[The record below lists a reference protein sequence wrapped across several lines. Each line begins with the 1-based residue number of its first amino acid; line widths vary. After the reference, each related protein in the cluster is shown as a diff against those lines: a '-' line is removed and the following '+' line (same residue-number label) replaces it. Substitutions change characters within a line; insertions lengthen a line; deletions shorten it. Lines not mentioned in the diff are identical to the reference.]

1 MKKQTLL
8 LLLCVTCSLFSQE
21 KEHKLSVNF
30 SYGLSIIDYANSFDD
45 FINLEIPTTGSF
57 IDINLD
63 YKIAE
68 NKYLGVGFSRQ
79 QHVMNLN
86 QGALLN
92 TDTFL
97 VLDNY
102 RNIHQKDYVDI
113 HFRTEFSNNLNFNMG
128 IFYYFDYL
136 NMPDIFAEN
145 NERFAVLFNETNRSD
160 NFGLFIATGYF
171 FQLNTY
177 VRAGAN
183 AKLYYS
189 LNGIETIAILPT
201 INVTF

>member
-1 MKKQTLL
+1 MKKYTLL
-8 LLLCVTCSLFSQE
+8 LLLLVTYALFSQE
-21 KEHKLSVNF
+21 KESKLSVNF
-30 SYGLSIIDYANSFDD
+30 SYGLSIIDYTNSFDD

-79 QHVMNLN
+79 QHSMNLN

-102 RNIHQKDYVDI
+102 RNIHQKDYVDV

-128 IFYYFDYL
+128 IFYFFDYI
-136 NMPDIFAEN
+136 NMPDFFIDNAKN
-145 NERFAVLFNETNRSD
+145 YAILFNDENRSD
-160 NFGLFIATGYF
+160 NLGLFIATGYF
-171 FQLNTY
+171 FQLNDY

-201 INVTF
+201 INVVF